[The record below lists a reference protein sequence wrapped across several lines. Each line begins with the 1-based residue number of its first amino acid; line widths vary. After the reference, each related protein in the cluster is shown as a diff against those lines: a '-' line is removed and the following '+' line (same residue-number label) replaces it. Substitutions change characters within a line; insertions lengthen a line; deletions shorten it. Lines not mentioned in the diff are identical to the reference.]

1 MDTGIEVGMRPSRQR
16 RHLPTA
22 VKDACMSTKSKRSDK
37 LHPIVES
44 HQSAQ
49 TSQEETE
56 PVVVVS
62 SGRFNSSAR
71 RRRRLRDD
79 NRLVS
84 VRDRQETVGG
94 ISRPTSTRWV
104 FVIGFVLWIVF
115 VVVRVYDGYKRQDYS
130 QISLVRFLSKQLVPF
145 SCIRETKMKTECYSM
160 TKANNHASD
169 ALVQDPFLFL
179 FLYTEFSRICN
190 YRYEPTV
197 QLADSW

>member
-115 VVVRVYDGYKRQDYS
+115 VVVRVYDGFQVSLYRSFLNKQGAGNWFSSSSGSRQ
-130 QISLVRFLSKQLVPF
+130 IIWK
-145 SCIRETKMKTECYSM
+145 
-160 TKANNHASD
+160 
-169 ALVQDPFLFL
+169 FLFGIKL
-179 FLYTEFSRICN
+179 F
-190 YRYEPTV
+190 
-197 QLADSW
+197 